1 MLVLATFAPA
11 SPGKIS
17 NAWFPS
23 MAWSSL
29 HDAFF
34 LPLDITSQNQVR
46 ACTRYH
52 TFSPHQCIFIHLLL
66 PCTCTL
72 TFSCI
77 LTHAFYCS
85 LIAPSLP
92 LLLIICDGEC
102 LALIRH
108 ESHNVSS
115 SYFFLQTKKKTRRWG
130 HWQIRRRITVENQGR
145 LELFFCICFFFRA
158 MEMPNFFIFLYAYFV
173 SASCFPLSSP
183 TFIRQRHRT
192 HVPKSNPF
200 I

>member
-1 MLVLATFAPA
+1 MCVLSSLNKKGRELAKSLFELQIRRCSVYIYIYIRNALILQMTMLVLATFAPA

-34 LPLDITSQNQVR
+34 LPLDITSQTQVR

-115 SYFFLQTKKKTRRWG
+115 SYFFLQTKKKTRR
-130 HWQIRRRITVENQGR
+130 
-145 LELFFCICFFFRA
+145 
-158 MEMPNFFIFLYAYFV
+158 
-173 SASCFPLSSP
+173 
-183 TFIRQRHRT
+183 
-192 HVPKSNPF
+192 
-200 I
+200 